1 MVARK
6 FSDCGGVV
14 MDIVHTIF
22 KRKKINF
29 SKLIPFGFIQEGNT
43 YTYEKILPEN
53 EFILTVK
60 IAEDGSLSTEIIDS
74 TVDEPYTLHLAE
86 GAVGSFVGKVKM
98 QYEETLAEIA
108 EKCFEPDVFK
118 SSQAK
123 ELIEYVRQK
132 YVNELEFLWEKFPD
146 NAVWRRT
153 DNEKWYG
160 VILTVSKSKLG
171 IKADETVEIIDLRI
185 QPEKMAE
192 LIDNENYFPGWHMNK
207 KNWYT
212 IILDGSVSMEE
223 LCRRIDESYRLAK
236 K

>member
-1 MVARK
+1 
-6 FSDCGGVV
+6 
-14 MDIVHTIF
+14 MDIIHTLF

-29 SKLIPFGFIQEGNT
+29 SKLIPFGFIQDGNT
-43 YTYEKILPEN
+43 YIYKKILSES

-60 IAEDGSLSTEIIDS
+60 ITEDGSVSAEIIDA
-74 TVDEPYTLHLAE
+74 TVNEPYTLYFVD

-98 QYEETLAEIA
+98 QYEETLTEIA

-118 SSQAK
+118 SRQTK
-123 ELIEYVRQK
+123 ECIEYVRQK
-132 YVNELEFLWEKFPD
+132 YANELEFLWEKFPD

-160 VILTVSKSKLG
+160 AILTVSKSKLG
-171 IKADETVEIIDLRI
+171 IKSDEPVEIIDLRI
-185 QPEKMAE
+185 QSEKMTE
-192 LIDNENYFPGWHMNK
+192 LIDNEHYFPGWHMNK

-223 LCRRIDESYRLAK
+223 LCRRIDESYVLAK

>member
-1 MVARK
+1 
-6 FSDCGGVV
+6 
-14 MDIVHTIF
+14 MDIIHTIF
-22 KRKKINF
+22 NRKKINF
-29 SKLIPFGFIQEGNT
+29 SKLIPFGFIQDGNT
-43 YTYEKILPEN
+43 YTYKKIFPEN
-53 EFILTVK
+53 EFIFTVE
-60 IAEDGSLSTEIIDS
+60 ITEDGSVSAEIIDS
-74 TVDEPYTLHLAE
+74 TVNEPYTLHLAD

-118 SSQAK
+118 SRQAK

-132 YVNELEFLWEKFPD
+132 YANDLEFLWKKFPD
-146 NAVWRRT
+146 NAIWRRT

-160 VILTVSKSKLG
+160 AILTVSKSKLG
-171 IKADETVEIIDLRI
+171 IKSDETVEIIDLRI
-185 QPEKMAE
+185 QPEKMTE

-223 LCRRIDESYRLAK
+223 LCYRIDESYILAK